1 MITDNMIDD
10 LGLINQQ
17 IAELESTARKIKN
30 ELIARGVGKYAG
42 MDFVAE
48 VQHYDRATID
58 PTMVR
63 KLADADFVAQVT
75 QVKAVDAVVVKRVS
89 V

>member
-10 LGLINQQ
+10 LGIINQQ

-58 PTMVR
+58 PVMVR

-75 QVKAVDAVVVKRVS
+75 QVKAVVAVVVKRVT

>member
-17 IAELESTARKIKN
+17 IADLEAQARKIKQV
-30 ELIARGVGKYAG
+30 LIAKGVGKYTG
-42 MDFVAE
+42 MDFFAE

-58 PTMVR
+58 PTLVR
-63 KLADADFVAQVT
+63 KLADEDFVSSVT
-75 QVKAVDAVVVKRVS
+75 SVKPVDAVVVKRVQL
-89 V
+89 